1 MSATAT
7 YTMAELRA
15 ESQHGGMWSNYG
27 NPVQM
32 TGRFNPQD
40 PSVSVAPPASS
51 HLVRPRSHTMDY
63 PQYQPGR
70 PGQEEGEPYDRYP
83 HPSLNIPSINTL
95 KRPYS
100 QVDQAPYTEMVQD
113 LREDYKPPNHDQK
126 LLSFK
131 KVGDKHTIVDGK
143 GRIHEIEIEAQ
154 LHGMFFL
161 SEFPSTTSDGNVLNA
176 ELTCYRRNLFQISGS
191 ICFPQI
197 PLSVLLE
204 SGETSQIKNMEVSI
218 SAIESVDGHPVR
230 LIVIPWKTP
239 PPNSPETS
247 QAPDQEPPTLPLIPP
262 SEEEE
267 ETGGDH
273 YAIYPIGWRRLQFRI
288 ATANNGRRKELQQH
302 FVLHL
307 KLHGTLAN
315 GQKLVLSELTTA
327 PIVVRG
333 RSPRNFQARKEIPLL
348 GSSAGSRGQT
358 LVETGHGIV
367 AQAVILNKPPYD
379 SRPRLSSLDVPR
391 SAFTFTAPKQMPQSP
406 MQMRS
411 NSYPTAWNPPP
422 QVSMPHTPG
431 SATYPTST
439 MPPDPYPKMPLSGA
453 PTFTAEPQEMPM
465 QPSSMGPSVQLPLS
479 ASHDPHQHQGQ
490 HHPHPHAQQQQP
502 TQPPIRTQF
511 ATYTSAP
518 SNHLSLS
525 STTGSGSTTSPDSSL
540 AVPRYI
546 GDTNPRPT
554 KSPRH
559 ASHQSVTS
567 SISNETASGEYRYGP
582 PPPQPQAAPTASGY
596 PAPPETS
603 PQNQHPALP
612 PPPPSATAGAQ
623 GAAGGYGAPATATD
637 NGATPRDYMSAS
649 QGWPAPGPG
658 AAGSGDPANPG
669 GDRPYGY
676 PATAGASA
684 GGPHAVKTDGHPHAG
699 AAATAVGQAG
709 AAQAGYGYTWN
720 AA

>member
-1 MSATAT
+1 
-7 YTMAELRA
+7 MAELRA

-70 PGQEEGEPYDRYP
+70 PGQEEGEAYDRYP
-83 HPSLNIPSINTL
+83 PHPSMNIPSINSL

-131 KVGDKHTIVDGK
+131 KVGDKHTIVDAK
-143 GRIHEIEIEAQ
+143 GRIHEMEIDAQ

-161 SEFPSTTSDGNVLNA
+161 SEFPSTAGDGNVLNA

-191 ICFPQI
+191 LCFPQI

-411 NSYPTAWNPPP
+411 NSYPTTWNPPP

-479 ASHDPHQHQGQ
+479 ASHDPHQHQPQ
-490 HHPHPHAQQQQP
+490 HHAHSHAHPQHQQP
-502 TQPPIRTQF
+502 QPPIRTQF

-518 SNHLSLS
+518 PHHLSLS
-525 STTGSGSTTSPDSSL
+525 STTGGGSTTSADNSL

-546 GDTNPRPT
+546 GDSNPRPT

-559 ASHQSVTS
+559 VSHQSVTS

-582 PPPQPQAAPTASGY
+582 PPPQAQAAAGGPGSGY
-596 PAPPETS
+596 PAPPEAS

-612 PPPPSATAGAQ
+612 PPPQSG
-623 GAAGGYGAPATATD
+623 AGGYGAPAAD
-637 NGATPRDYMSAS
+637 SGAGAANPAAPRDYMPAS
-649 QGWPAPGPG
+649 QGWAGTTGAGGAGGGDPAATGPG
-658 AAGSGDPANPG
+658 A
-669 GDRPYGY
+669 DRPYGY
-676 PATAGASA
+676 PAAATGGNAGAN
-684 GGPHAVKTDGHPHAG
+684 PHGMKTDGHPHAG
-699 AAATAVGQAG
+699 AAAAG